1 MTGICHIQTP
11 DRDLQFHLIGSV
23 LKRRNMAARKRTV
36 TYLPDSESRPTT
48 EKEVALMRRT
58 LLVMSVATLMAA
70 MLAVMAEQALATVH
84 PLANSECANENASGV
99 ATFQDP
105 PGISPDPLD
114 REGNDPDRGP
124 TAQPVRSVA
133 TAQGPNA
140 DAFKTPPD
148 PNSPIQEYCPA
159 QR

>member
-1 MTGICHIQTP
+1 
-11 DRDLQFHLIGSV
+11 
-23 LKRRNMAARKRTV
+23 MAARERTV

-58 LLVMSVATLMAA
+58 LLVMSVATLMVAA
-70 MLAVMAEQALATVH
+70 MLAVMAAPALATVH

-140 DAFKTPPD
+140 EAFKTPPD